1 MKGVVLS
8 IPNAGIKKT
17 DVTYYLKRYGVLI
30 FLGFA
35 LVIGM
40 VFGSLSAGQ
49 ADEQMVKS
57 LDFLFITN
65 FKARLE
71 QTLFLTF
78 AASLT
83 SYFIFY
89 LTQFLLGLTAW
100 GTVIMPIV
108 SFFKGFGTGLCAGY
122 LCGAYGLQGLGF
134 YLLMML
140 PGRVFVVGRAAAA
153 GKRGVLF
160 FQDDSLHA
168 AARPPEGQKVRAAT
182 ICAVPAQK
190 QLFPYFNGNGRGR
203 GRIAFHV
210 LFRHFSFYINPGR
223 LYQG

>member
-30 FLGFA
+30 FLGLA

-89 LTQFLLGLTAW
+89 LIQFLLGLTAW
-100 GTVIMPIV
+100 GTVIMPIA

-140 PGRVFVVGRAAAA
+140 PGAFLSSVALLLQ
-153 GKRGVLF
+153 GKEAFYFSKTILYTLLPDRLKGKKY
-160 FQDDSLHA
+160 A
-168 AARPPEGQKVRAAT
+168 PPQ

-190 QLFPYFNGNGRGR
+190 QLFPYFNGNGRGC

>member
-30 FLGFA
+30 FLGLA

-89 LTQFLLGLTAW
+89 LIQFLLGLTAW
-100 GTVIMPIV
+100 GTVIMPIA

-140 PGRVFVVGRAAAA
+140 PGAFLSSVALLLQGKEAFYFSKTILYTLLPDRLKGKKYAPPQFVQYLLKSSYFLILTAMAA
-153 GKRGVLF
+153 GVDVLLSMCF
-160 FQDDSLHA
+160 S
-168 AARPPEGQKVRAAT
+168 G
-182 ICAVPAQK
+182 I
-190 QLFPYFNGNGRGR
+190 
-203 GRIAFHV
+203 FH
-210 LFRHFSFYINPGR
+210 FT
-223 LYQG
+223 